1 MQRVVS
7 RNIALTR
14 DIGAS
19 PRVTCDSISHDD
31 SSCSCKCT
39 NGINLDRPFRY
50 FLGTYGTT
58 HGSDLASQIA
68 ACTLREKELSS
79 QVETCTTR
87 DKYTIGQLDACLI
100 REKDST
106 SQVEICAAHEKRAVD
121 QVVACKKDISSQV
134 EIYAAREKRAIDQRT
149 ACTLREKDS
158 SSQAEICAARE
169 NRAADQ
175 LAACKK
181 VASEQSEIYAARENR
196 VAEQLEF
203 CTARGNDLVGKLGSS
218 AAREKDMLSQLDA
231 SVAQRKS
238 LDDQLKAV
246 RKLTVLHALKKAEI
260 KAQSAE
266 LAGKPLL
273 YTFKGCYPDT
283 DARIFNAAS
292 KTGYYGMSIDYC
304 ATYCKSFKYFGTGD
318 GDGCYCGRQLEIAA
332 IATEECDW
340 PCKGDILEMCGA
352 KMRLSVYENIEM

>member
-1 MQRVVS
+1 AQALESHV
-7 RNIALTR
+7 IAYHMMIAVAPANAQMASIL
-14 DIGAS
+14 IG
-19 PRVTCDSISHDD
+19 H
-31 SSCSCKCT
+31 
-39 NGINLDRPFRY
+39 LDT
-50 FLGTYGTT
+50 FLG
-58 HGSDLASQIA
+58 L
-68 ACTLREKELSS
+68 
-79 QVETCTTR
+79 
-87 DKYTIGQLDACLI
+87 GQLDACLI

-169 NRAADQ
+169 SRAADQ

-181 VASEQSEIYAARENR
+181 VSSEQSEIYAAREKR

-203 CTARGNDLVGKLGSS
+203 CTARGNDLVGKLGSC
-218 AAREKDMLSQLDA
+218 AAREKDLLSQLDA
-231 SVAQRKS
+231 SVAQGKS

-260 KAQSAE
+260 KAQIAE
-266 LAGKPLL
+266 LEGKPLP

-283 DARIFNAAS
+283 DARIFNAATS
-292 KTGYYGMSIDYC
+292 S
-304 ATYCKSFKYFGTGD
+304 
-318 GDGCYCGRQLEIAA
+318 
-332 IATEECDW
+332 
-340 PCKGDILEMCGA
+340 ILEP
-352 KMRLSVYENIEM
+352 EMVMDVIVPGN